1 MNKWVNRAPARRRTD
16 QELRGRSS
24 PWRRF
29 YTCVRT
35 GDGNHHPTRTGP
47 TSYQISDG
55 EGPMSQGTR
64 LEVSRR
70 AGTMFLHATALQQGL
85 PPQLGLRLAVPP
97 LGKLLMSSSS
107 APVAEGV
114 PLVCSV
120 GIDLEGRGVGLVQT
134 CRWVLA
140 APATRALRGRRAAPA
155 RDDDAPRVA
164 AEPHPCSHGCLPGVG
179 VCLPSSAKARL
190 VRTARDG
197 LHARV
202 DDEPRRV
209 THAATA
215 AALTA
220 LQPLGVAYGKIYS
233 AYGGEQQSVAT
244 PQAARGWFVQPV
256 ARSSESSER
265 KLRNFS

>member
-1 MNKWVNRAPARRRTD
+1 
-16 QELRGRSS
+16 
-24 PWRRF
+24 
-29 YTCVRT
+29 
-35 GDGNHHPTRTGP
+35 
-47 TSYQISDG
+47 
-55 EGPMSQGTR
+55 MSQGTR

-70 AGTMFLHATALQQGL
+70 AGTMLLHATALQQGL

-107 APVAEGV
+107 APVADGV

-244 PQAARGWFVQPV
+244 PQAARGWARPTLRTHQEPILPPPWLCFEAAAFLQDTTEVTVSTKIAGMRRKKSQSMALHWFVQPV